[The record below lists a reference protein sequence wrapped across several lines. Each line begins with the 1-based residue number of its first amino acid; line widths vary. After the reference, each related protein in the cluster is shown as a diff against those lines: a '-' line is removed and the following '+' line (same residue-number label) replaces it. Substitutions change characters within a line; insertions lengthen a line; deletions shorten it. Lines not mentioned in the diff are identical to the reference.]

1 MSLSGCRNRSKAND
15 RNRSD
20 VVSLYPHA
28 QVSLV
33 AVVHSMPEMKWFF
46 LWLFCLFLPF
56 AQPSWAAPESFP
68 GDSLRISHV
77 RNRIE
82 ALRKT
87 LKIPGLSVA
96 IIRNDSV
103 IYADGFGFR
112 DLENKLPATA
122 QTAYPIASLTKT
134 FSSTLLLGFVE
145 EGKLDLNTPMR
156 QFFPEMKGDTPRV
169 LHYFSHTG
177 DGVAGTRYA
186 YSDTNFAKL
195 THVLESL
202 SGQSFREL
210 LVSRII
216 DPLAM
221 NQTSPR
227 SGDNTLNEV
236 ARAYRL
242 NATGQM
248 LPSRYPGP
256 KINTG
261 SGIVTTV
268 LDLAKYYIAVDQHRF
283 VSAKTQELAWTAFI
297 ANDGSPQP
305 YGFGWFVQNYRGGKL
320 IWHYGEIESFSG
332 LVLKVP
338 SQKLTFLLLA
348 NASRTS
354 EPFDLGVGNV
364 LRSPF
369 AQTFLENF
377 ALAP

>member
-1 MSLSGCRNRSKAND
+1 
-15 RNRSD
+15 
-20 VVSLYPHA
+20 
-28 QVSLV
+28 
-33 AVVHSMPEMKWFF
+33 MKSFVF
-46 LWLFCLFLPF
+46 WLLCLFLPF
-56 AQPSWAAPESFP
+56 TQPVWGAPEMAP
-68 GDSLRISHV
+68 GDSLRISHM
-77 RNRIE
+77 RDRIE
-82 ALRKT
+82 SLRKT

-103 IYADGFGFR
+103 IYADGFGLR

-122 QTAYPIASLTKT
+122 NTAYPIASLTKT
-134 FSSTLLLGFVE
+134 FASTLLLSLVE

-177 DGVAGTRYA
+177 DGIAGTHYA
-186 YSDTNFAKL
+186 YSDSNFAKL
-195 THVLESL
+195 TRVLETL
-202 SGQSFREL
+202 SGQSFRDL

-216 DPLAM
+216 EPLGM
-221 NQTSPR
+221 EQTTPR
-227 SGDNTLNEV
+227 SSNGALNEL
-236 ARAYRL
+236 AHAYRL
-242 NATGQM
+242 NAAGQM

-261 SGIVTTV
+261 SGIITTV

-283 VSAKTQELAWTAFI
+283 VSAKTQELAWSPFI
-297 ANDGSPQP
+297 ANNGTPQP

-320 IWHYGEIESFSG
+320 VWHYGEIESFSS

-338 SQKLTFLLLA
+338 TQKLTFILLA

-377 ALAP
+377 APSL

>member
-1 MSLSGCRNRSKAND
+1 VAVILLLLAMK
-15 RNRSD
+15 
-20 VVSLYPHA
+20 
-28 QVSLV
+28 SLV
-33 AVVHSMPEMKWFF
+33 F
-46 LWLFCLFLPF
+46 WLFCLFLAF
-56 AQPSWAAPESFP
+56 VQPCWAAPEISA
-68 GDSLRISHV
+68 GDSLRISHIRERV
-77 RNRIE
+77 E
-82 ALRKT
+82 SLRKA

-134 FSSTLLLGFVE
+134 FSSTLLLSFVD

-177 DGVAGTRYA
+177 DGVAGTHYA

-202 SGQSFREL
+202 SGKSFRDL
-210 LVSRII
+210 LVNRII
-216 DPLAM
+216 VPLAM
-221 NQTSPR
+221 DQTSPR
-227 SGDNTLNEV
+227 GGESTLNEV
-236 ARAYRL
+236 AHAYRL
-242 NATGQM
+242 NAAGQM
-248 LPSRYPGP
+248 LPSHYPGS

-283 VSAKTQELAWTAFI
+283 VSAKTQELAWSPFI

-332 LVLKVP
+332 LVIKVP
-338 SQKLTFLLLA
+338 AQKLTFILLA

-354 EPFDLGVGNV
+354 EPFDLGAGNV

-377 ALAP
+377 APAL